1 MHAAGWARRDQEGDG
16 DTAVTREE
24 ESLSKKAEQ
33 EKSSVLWCS
42 DLGNANETVT
52 LKDDIMPLVII
63 CIEDMKAAAFRV
75 WTVASANIQE
85 NMHRQTPQ

>member
-1 MHAAGWARRDQEGDG
+1 MR
-16 DTAVTREE
+16 
-24 ESLSKKAEQ
+24 KKAEQ
-33 EKSSVLWCS
+33 EKSSVPCCS

-63 CIEDMKAAAFRV
+63 CIEDMEAAVFCV